1 MRQVTHTNKE
11 RWWNDHT
18 KGMFTSNKQI
28 LFPNNTVIGLY
39 QSVFVLDEIL
49 GRQTC
54 NETNTN

>member
-1 MRQVTHTNKE
+1 MYLNETSHTHKK
-11 RWWNDHT
+11 RAMM